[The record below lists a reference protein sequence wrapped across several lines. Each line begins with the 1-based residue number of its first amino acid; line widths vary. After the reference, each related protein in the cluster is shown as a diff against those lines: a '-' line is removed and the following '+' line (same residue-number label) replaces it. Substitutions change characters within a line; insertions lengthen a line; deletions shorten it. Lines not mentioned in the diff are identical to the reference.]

1 MLFIYSGY
9 FISQEKALIAAK
21 IDTAI
26 EKELLERL
34 KSGTVSLYLVNFFQT
49 VLELSTLIE
58 S

>member
-1 MLFIYSGY
+1 MLFIYFVY
-9 FISQEKALIAAK
+9 FFSQEKALIAAK

-34 KSGTVSLYLVNFFQT
+34 KSGTVSLYSVNLYKTF
-49 VLELSTLIE
+49 LELSTLIE

>member
-21 IDTAI
+21 IDTAV

-34 KSGTVSLYLVNFFQT
+34 KSGTVSLYSVN
-49 VLELSTLIE
+49 LLKPSW
-58 S
+58 SCHP